1 MPAPAPTVSAIDL
14 AHATEEQLFYIGELT
29 EALPALLEADRAL
42 TEIFVCGRLYL
53 EGDYGAV
60 DPYTPFPVEQGEK
73 YADFAE
79 ITALFDDA
87 VPARAA
93 PVGRNSAYPAYGR
106 PAVSERD
113 RGDLYHVA
121 LPAGVYRFLHR
132 RRRAGARHQ
141 RRGASLYAVTPGGQ
155 GVYFGARSDGERLV
169 SAARHLFC
177 VPRCAAGGRTDC
189 RLAFVARFRHRD
201 GRGRAGA

>member
-1 MPAPAPTVSAIDL
+1 MAGPRAPICPRPRRPVSAIDL

-87 VPARAA
+87 FGAAA
-93 PVGRNSAYPAYGR
+93 PVGRNSWPIQLTAVPPSASGTGR
-106 PAVSERD
+106 PISR
-113 RGDLYHVA
+113 RTSCWR
-121 LPAGVYRFLHR
+121 LPISSPPTTCRCSTSTPRAPRFTR
-132 RRRAGARHQ
+132 
-141 RRGASLYAVTPGGQ
+141 
-155 GVYFGARSDGERLV
+155 
-169 SAARHLFC
+169 
-177 VPRCAAGGRTDC
+177 
-189 RLAFVARFRHRD
+189 
-201 GRGRAGA
+201 